1 MAHTKSAL
9 KRIRTS
15 EKNRLVNRHNRSHM
29 KELIK
34 NVLNEQNKEEAAK
47 KLNSTISFLD
57 KMVLRNLIH
66 KNKASNQKSR
76 LMSYVNKLN

>member
-15 EKNRLVNRHNRSHM
+15 QKNRLVNRHNRSRM
-29 KELIK
+29 KVLIK
-34 NVLNEQNKEEAAK
+34 SVLNEQDKQEALK
-47 KLNSTISFLD
+47 KMSSAVSFLD
-57 KMVLRNLIH
+57 KMVLKKLIH